1 MSTLR
6 RRVAAAATA
15 LAALACAAPA
25 GAHIQVTPAVVAPDD
40 GVLFTVLVPNEHETA
55 TTQIELKLPP
65 GALPYS
71 FEDPPGWKHRLVLAP
86 NKAVDRIRWTGTLPV
101 GDFVRLVFL
110 AGTPERPGTL
120 TWKAIQTYKD
130 GTKVRWIGGPDSD
143 TPASVTTVAA
153 GAPKQGA
160 GGEIGGEEPATT
172 TVAAATSGS
181 AATAP
186 AVAQTVVRHETDWVA
201 RALAAA
207 ALLAALAGVAVARR
221 R

>member
-1 MSTLR
+1 MPTPR
-6 RRVAAAATA
+6 RAVAAATA

-25 GAHIQVTPAVVAPDD
+25 GAHIQVTPAVAAPDD

-55 TTQIELKLPP
+55 TTRVELKLPP

-71 FEDPPGWKHRLVLAP
+71 FEDPPGWKHELLLAP
-86 NKAVDRIRWTGTLPV
+86 NKAVDRIRWTGNLPA

-110 AGTPERPGTL
+110 AGTPEQPGTL
-120 TWKAIQTYKD
+120 TWKAIQTYRD
-130 GTKVRWIGGPDSD
+130 GTTVRWIGGPGSD

-153 GAPKQGA
+153 DAPKQGA
-160 GGEIGGEEPATT
+160 GGEVGGETPATT
-172 TVAAATSGS
+172 TVAAAASGP
-181 AATAP
+181 AAAAP
-186 AVAQTVVRHETDWVA
+186 AVAQTIVRRETDWVA

-207 ALLAALAGVAVARR
+207 ALLAALTGVAVARR